1 MSRFTPDDLVT
12 LTALVNVHIRQL
24 AQLAKLESRPD
35 ALQKLGR
42 EQIEAEQL
50 RDKLAAE
57 YHDAMRIPGVTS

>member
-12 LTALVNVHIRQL
+12 LNALVNVHICQL

-35 ALQKLGR
+35 ALQMLGR

-50 RDKLAAE
+50 REKLLGE
-57 YHDAMRIPGVTS
+57 YHAAMRIPGVAS